1 MRIGLIAPP
10 WIPVPPPAYGGTEA
24 VIANLARGL
33 TELGHEVALFTVG
46 SSTSPVRR
54 SHLFEEPAQPLGQ
67 TVPEA
72 AHVLAAY
79 EELRHVD
86 IIHDHTILGPLLAP
100 RTGRARPPV
109 VTTNHGPFTPL
120 TLPIFRTIARTAFV
134 VAISRDQASRAP
146 GVPIA
151 AVIHHGIDLDTYRV
165 GPGHAEQL
173 VFVGRMSPDKGVAAA
188 VRIAHAAG
196 RPLRIVSKM
205 REPEE
210 RAYFETCVRP
220 LLSRREDDVEE
231 LGLQD
236 RVTVVG
242 RAAGLLNPIAWPE
255 PFGLV
260 MAEALATGTPV
271 IVSPKG
277 AAPEIVTHG
286 RTGFLFRGEPDGIEA
301 VARIPEIDRAAC
313 RADAEHRFS
322 LQRMAADHARLYEAI
337 LASPAIPLPRNA
349 AHPLTAV
356 ADPARSPAFGA
367 PGARV
372 LQRSSEITRR

>member
-24 VIANLARGL
+24 VIDNLARGL
-33 TELGHEVALFTVG
+33 TNLGHEVHLFTVG

-67 TVPEA
+67 TVPET

-79 EELRHVD
+79 EALEHVD
-86 IIHDHTILGPLLAP
+86 IIHDHTILGPLLAARP
-100 RTGRARPPV
+100 GRPGPPV
-109 VTTNHGPFTPL
+109 VTTNHGPFTPM

-134 VAISRDQASRAP
+134 VAISRDQASRALD
-146 GVPIA
+146 VPIT

-165 GPGHAEQL
+165 GPGHDDHL

-196 RPLRIVSKM
+196 RPLRLVSKM

-210 RAYFETCVRP
+210 HAYFETCVRP
-220 LLSRREDDVEE
+220 LLSHRDDDVDE

-236 RVTVVG
+236 RVTLVG

-271 IVSPKG
+271 IASPQG
-277 AAPEIVTHG
+277 AAPEIVTHD
-286 RTGFLFRGEPDGIEA
+286 RTGFLFRSEPDGIGA

-313 RADAEHRFS
+313 RADAERRFS
-322 LQRMAADHARLYEAI
+322 LERMAGDHERLYETI
-337 LASPAIPLPRNA
+337 LSSPRLPPQPDA
-349 AHPLTAV
+349 ARTIAAV
-356 ADPARSPAFGA
+356 ANPIR
-367 PGARV
+367 ARV
-372 LQRSSEITRR
+372 AQ